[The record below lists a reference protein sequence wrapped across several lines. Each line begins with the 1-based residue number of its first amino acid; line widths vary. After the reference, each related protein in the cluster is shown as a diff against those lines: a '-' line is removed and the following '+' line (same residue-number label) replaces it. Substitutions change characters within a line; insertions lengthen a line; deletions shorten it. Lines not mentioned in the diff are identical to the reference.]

1 MASALTD
8 RDRDDEPRDVFRWRF
23 RELREAGYS
32 IGGAMRLA
40 ETEDVDLHR
49 AIRILERGCSEPVA
63 LEILL

>member
-8 RDRDDEPRDVFRWRF
+8 RDRDDEPQDVFRWRF

-32 IGGAMRLA
+32 IGGAMQLA
-40 ETEDVDLHR
+40 ETENVDLHR
-49 AIRILERGCSEPVA
+49 AIRILERGCSERVA